1 MPDRPHNARSPL
13 PALTAAAA
21 VGAIAF
27 AWLSLRNGEAP
38 IEPVPN
44 LPSTPPAEPIRVAT
58 ADPVA
63 DPPAMI
69 KLRELR
75 AMSETYRNTTFV
87 IAIRDAGYVCHELLG
102 VHGGVDSALAWTA
115 ACSDMLAY
123 TVRVADSGSLAVEP
137 LATYLDGLVPSTQT
151 LPTPRQLQ
159 DQQRQFQQPQ
169 PLPLPEPLR

>member
-1 MPDRPHNARSPL
+1 MRDRTHNARNPL
-13 PALTAAAA
+13 PAVAA
-21 VGAIAF
+21 VAALGAIAF
-27 AWLSLRNGEAP
+27 VWVSLRNGEPP
-38 IEPVPN
+38 IDVTPREPVAV
-44 LPSTPPAEPIRVAT
+44 PAEEPVRVAS

-63 DPPAMI
+63 EPPAMI
-69 KLRELR
+69 KLRELQ

-137 LATYLDGLVPSTQT
+137 LASYLDGVTPSAEQ
-151 LPTPRQLQ
+151 PRQRL
-159 DQQRQFQQPQ
+159 DQQRQFQPPQ
-169 PLPLPEPLR
+169 PIPLPEPRR

>member
-1 MPDRPHNARSPL
+1 MPEGPNNARSPL
-13 PALTAAAA
+13 PAWTAVAALG
-21 VGAIAF
+21 VIAF
-27 AWLSLRNGEAP
+27 AWILLRNGEVP
-38 IEPVPN
+38 IEAVPT
-44 LPSTPPAEPIRVAT
+44 LPAASPAEPVRVVSA
-58 ADPVA
+58 APA
-63 DPPAMI
+63 AEQPAMI

-137 LATYLDGLVPSTQT
+137 LASYLDGVGPQPDQLQA
-151 LPTPRQLQ
+151 PRQLR
-159 DQQRQFQQPQ
+159 DQQRQFQRPQPQ
-169 PLPLPEPLR
+169 LPPEPRR

>member
-1 MPDRPHNARSPL
+1 MPIV
-13 PALTAAAA
+13 AA
-21 VGAIAF
+21 VAALGAIAF
-27 AWLSLRNGEAP
+27 LSVSLRNGEAP
-38 IEPVPN
+38 IETIPN
-44 LPSTPPAEPIRVAT
+44 LPAAVPTEPVRVAS

-63 DPPAMI
+63 EPPAI
-69 KLRELR
+69 ITLRELR

-123 TVRVADSGSLAVEP
+123 TVRVADSGSLTVEP
-137 LATYLDGLVPSTQT
+137 LASYLDGVAPGAEQ
-151 LPTPRQLQ
+151 PRQRL

-169 PLPLPEPLR
+169 PIPLPEPRR